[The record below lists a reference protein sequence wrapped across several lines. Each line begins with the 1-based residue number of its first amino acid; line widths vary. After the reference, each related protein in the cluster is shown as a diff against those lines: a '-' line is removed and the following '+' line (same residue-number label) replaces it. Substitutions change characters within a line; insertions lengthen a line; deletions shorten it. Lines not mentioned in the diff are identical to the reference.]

1 MNELIKNAQ
10 CGDNYAKEQLYK
22 LTADE
27 LSYFCTRLCGN
38 RENAEDLV
46 QETYMTA
53 FEKLD
58 QYRRDE
64 SFKGWLHTIALHK
77 FYNTLRKEKPMLFA
91 DNEIDEAVEDELY
104 GPENHAEFKEI
115 QNILMQAINQH
126 LNEPQRITVLL
137 YYYDNMSVTEIS
149 RQLECPEG
157 TVKTRLY
164 HSRKIL
170 RDELIKKGISLTG
183 STALISAVL
192 KSQAVGFTASAA
204 TASAVTG
211 ALGRKTASESVKSVL
226 SYAKGKIIAGAC
238 VAAVAGGAAVY
249 NAVKNDEPKESPAV
263 QTSQTETATALKKL
277 VTAVPMTKAPTTA
290 AETEPPTERPTGI
303 SQPGGPLAEYE
314 IISSRIRIS
323 VPDNYTA
330 SCSIG
335 IAAPEGAND
344 TISERQTQTLREKRQ
359 YAGSLTHSSCLLF
372 APDDF
377 SGDMIKITAQKGD
390 DAKTNSRDFA
400 ESQFE
405 NINITDYQEFII
417 PADNT
422 NSPESPTEKQAD
434 KVFFSGQEDGYD
446 YSGIVV
452 HFQHYVEE
460 EYFVIFKDFSGI
472 RQQEYQSVIDSII
485 LSYYDNSWMDN
496 YDIPDEYRHN

>member
-1 MNELIKNAQ
+1 MKEIIKNAQ
-10 CGDNYAKEQLYK
+10 CGDNHAKEQLYK

-27 LSYFCTRLCGN
+27 LSYFCSRLCGN

-46 QETYMTA
+46 QETYLTA

-64 SFKGWLHTIALHK
+64 SLKGWLHTIALHK
-77 FYNTLRKEKPMLFA
+77 YYNNLRKEKPHLFA
-91 DNEIDEAVEDELY
+91 DMEIDEAVEDELY
-104 GPENHAEFKEI
+104 GPENHAEFREI
-115 QNILMQAINQH
+115 QNILMQAINQQ

-149 RQLECPEG
+149 RQLDCPEG

-183 STALISAVL
+183 STVLISAAL
-192 KSQAVGFTASAA
+192 RSQAVGFTASAA
-204 TASAVTG
+204 TAAAVTG
-211 ALGRKTASESVKSVL
+211 ALSKKAASNTLKSVL
-226 SYAKGKIIAGAC
+226 TYAKGKIIAGAC
-238 VAAVAGGAAVY
+238 VVAVAGGAAVY
-249 NAVKNDEPKESPAV
+249 NAVKNDEPKENPAA
-263 QTSQTETATALKKL
+263 QTSQTETVTAPRKL
-277 VTAVPMTKAPTTA
+277 VTAVPGTKAPTTA

-303 SQPGGPLAEYE
+303 SQPGGPLVEYE
-314 IISSRIRIS
+314 IVTSRIKIS

-330 SCSIG
+330 SHSMG
-335 IAAPEGAND
+335 FSTPEGMNNS
-344 TISERQTQTLREKRQ
+344 ISDRNTQNLREKHQ
-359 YAGSLTHSSCLLF
+359 YLGSLTHSSSLLF
-372 APDDF
+372 TPDDF
-377 SGDMIKITAQKGD
+377 SGDVIKIKAQKGD

-405 NINITDYQEFII
+405 NINITDYQEFMI
-417 PADNT
+417 PVDNT
-422 NSPESPTEKQAD
+422 NSPESPAEKQAD
-434 KVFFSGQEDGYD
+434 KVYFSGQEDGYD
-446 YSGIVV
+446 YTGTVV

-460 EYFVIFKDFSGI
+460 EYFVIFMDFSGI

-496 YDIPDEYRHN
+496 YDIPDEYRH